1 MMKKHFVITL
11 QNLKNRGENMKVA
24 LVGPSEL
31 SAFDKKDI
39 HNYVDAIAQEHEI
52 ALLAYRSIEVEVFKY
67 FVNHSELASQL
78 HVYTFQK
85 LIHMPEALRTSI
97 EFLVSKGASYHSFD
111 YDEVL
116 VNRDTY
122 IRAWRDIVDVS
133 DLVVSFYDS
142 KKTTLM
148 IPIDE
153 AKSKNKKG
161 LVYYLP
167 GLNEDKFKQAA
178 DKKMR
183 FV

>member
-1 MMKKHFVITL
+1 ML
-11 QNLKNRGENMKVA
+11 QNSKNRGEIMKIA

-31 SAFDKKDI
+31 SAYDKKDI
-39 HNYVDAIAQEHEI
+39 HNYIDAIAQEHEI
-52 ALLAYRSIEVEVFKY
+52 AILAYRSIEIEVFKY
-67 FVNHSELASQL
+67 FVNHSELAPKL
-78 HVYTFQK
+78 HIYTFQK

-97 EFLVSKGASYHSFD
+97 EFLISQGASYQSLEH
-111 YDEVL
+111 DEIL
-116 VNRDTY
+116 VNRATY
-122 IRAWRDIVDVS
+122 VGAWRDIIDES

-167 GLNEDKFKQAA
+167 GLNEDKFKQTA

>member
-1 MMKKHFVITL
+1 ML
-11 QNLKNRGENMKVA
+11 QNSKNRGEKMKIA

-39 HNYVDAIAQEHEI
+39 HNYIDAIAQEHEI
-52 ALLAYRSIEVEVFKY
+52 ALLAYRSIEIEVFKY
-67 FVNHSELASQL
+67 FVNNTELASQL
-78 HVYTFQK
+78 HVYAFQT
-85 LIHMPEALRTSI
+85 LPNMPEALRTSI
-97 EFLVSKGASYHSFD
+97 EFLVSKGATFHSFNH
-111 YDEVL
+111 EEIL
-116 VNRDTY
+116 VNRQTY
-122 IRAWRDIVDVS
+122 VNAWRDIVDVS

-153 AKSKNKKG
+153 AKSKKKKG